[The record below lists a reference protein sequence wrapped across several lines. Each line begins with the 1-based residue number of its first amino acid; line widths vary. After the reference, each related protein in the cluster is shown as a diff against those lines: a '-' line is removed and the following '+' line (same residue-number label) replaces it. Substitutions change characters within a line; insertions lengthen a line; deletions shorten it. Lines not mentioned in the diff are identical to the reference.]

1 MTMLSEQIIQ
11 LYSEGKTYSQIKET
25 LNCSKGTISYHLGE
39 GQKAKTRSRTK
50 DKKDYIKRYLQEY
63 KQGKPCADCREEY
76 PYFVLDFDHI
86 GSDKLFD
93 ISQYRVHTTDINKLK
108 DEMAKCELVC
118 ANCHRMRTHIRAN
131 TVGSNSMNLYGFYNK
146 A

>member
-1 MTMLSEQIIQ
+1 MLSEQIIQ

-39 GQKAKTRSRTK
+39 GQKEKTRGRTK
-50 DKKDYIKRYLQEY
+50 DKRDYIKRYLQEY
-63 KQGKPCADCREEY
+63 KQGKACADCREEY

-93 ISQYRVHTTDINKLK
+93 ISQYRVHTIDINKLK
-108 DEMAKCELVC
+108 NEMAKCELVC

-131 TVGSNSMNLYGFYNK
+131 TVGSNSMNLYDFYNK